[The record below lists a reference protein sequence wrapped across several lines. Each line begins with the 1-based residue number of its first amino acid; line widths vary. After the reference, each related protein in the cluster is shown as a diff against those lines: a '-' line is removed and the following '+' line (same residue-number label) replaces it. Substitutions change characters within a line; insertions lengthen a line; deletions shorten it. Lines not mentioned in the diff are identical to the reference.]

1 MQIKDNNT
9 FKSTLENIIK
19 YKKRFNN
26 NNNQIYFDIKN
37 LSTIPPVIKDVKRY
51 MFNNIIYVGEYK
63 ELKSKKF
70 STELDMD
77 INFNNDVIAP
87 ILTEHIQYLFD
98 TFDTTTFIDIVYA
111 DVDFGKNPQNNF
123 YEYNNIIGMYIVK
136 F

>member
-37 LSTIPPVIKDVKRY
+37 LSTIPPVIKDVNRY

-87 ILTEHIQYLFD
+87 ILTEHIQYLFN
-98 TFDTTTFIDIVYA
+98 TFDTTTFINIVYA
-111 DVDFGKNPQNNF
+111 DVDFSKNIQNNF